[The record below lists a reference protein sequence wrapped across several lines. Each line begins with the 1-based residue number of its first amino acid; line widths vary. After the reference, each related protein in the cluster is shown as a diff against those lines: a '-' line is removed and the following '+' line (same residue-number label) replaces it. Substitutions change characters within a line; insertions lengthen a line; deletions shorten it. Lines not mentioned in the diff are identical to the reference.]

1 MTHRGGIESNSDEIS
16 EGREQNRNQHSRLT
30 WEWNEKIDKKLRE
43 SQEFD
48 QESGCKFMEDEKKN
62 GNGVVLEMNDDN
74 QDVVMPKLQ
83 NWRRRDKGDH
93 VVQEKKTML

>member
-1 MTHRGGIESNSDEIS
+1 
-16 EGREQNRNQHSRLT
+16 
-30 WEWNEKIDKKLRE
+30 
-43 SQEFD
+43 
-48 QESGCKFMEDEKKN
+48 MEDEKKN